1 MATTTIKVRCRRIA
15 ESLVWIERVL
25 NTTTW
30 RCIDSDEPMRWWLAV
45 SAGVEDFYD
54 LPSAVAALRDHARAP
69 SSVRVA
75 WTLDWEVDGEPMAM
89 ATVSGTLRS
98 ALGARSV
105 LQFATEDPPL
115 ATVLGPRLR
124 EDLPALPPPNSVQLS
139 QYEATSIPVRTFFP
153 IAQPAPPLTS
163 LRAYR
168 PADRVSTILDRV
180 EDELGVELPA
190 AGPEMDP
197 VLVED
202 V

>member
-69 SSVRVA
+69 SSVRAA

-105 LQFATEDPPL
+105 LQFATEDPTL
-115 ATVLGPRLR
+115 ATVLGPRFAR
-124 EDLPALPPPNSVQLS
+124 ICRPFPA
-139 QYEATSIPVRTFFP
+139 E
-153 IAQPAPPLTS
+153 
-163 LRAYR
+163 LRAVVAVRGDLDTGADVLPDR
-168 PADRVSTILDRV
+168 PAGSTAHIASR
-180 EDELGVELPA
+180 LPS
-190 AGPEMDP
+190 GRPG
-197 VLVED
+197 LNHSGSCRG
-202 V
+202 